1 MAKNLTAEHVL
12 REAWDEVNLAI
23 KTVPAGS
30 TTFAIELDAADGDN
44 VLTKPDNAVISTNT
58 TVSVVGMKTLCLYG
72 TVTTLEISPVDSGND
87 WHVIVPTALTPMTI
101 CARRLKTTG
110 LTGNIV
116 VQAV

>member
-1 MAKNLTAEHVL
+1 MPVGTQYWKCINGQWVDVTSLL
-12 REAWDEVNLAI
+12 GDN
-23 KTVPAGS
+23 
-30 TTFAIELDAADGDN
+30 DGDN